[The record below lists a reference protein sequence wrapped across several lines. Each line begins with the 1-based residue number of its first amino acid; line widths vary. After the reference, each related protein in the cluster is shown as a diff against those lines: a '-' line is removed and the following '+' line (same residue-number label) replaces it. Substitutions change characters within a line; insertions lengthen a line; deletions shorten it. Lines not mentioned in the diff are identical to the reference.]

1 MTEEF
6 VLPPGAVLVHVGPY
20 KTGTSAIQ
28 MALHQR
34 REELTGHGVC
44 YPGTAYRH
52 MRPSAAVLGRSPRG
66 VGKVPMKEWRGLVD
80 QVRETPADRAVVSSE
95 AFCSAGPEQAARI
108 VSDLGPERVHVVAV
122 ARRLDRLLPSVWQE
136 RVKSSNEV
144 RAYPDFL
151 DPVLARD
158 AGDEAGRA
166 FWRAHGLAD
175 FLDAWGA
182 ALPPEQIVLLVAE
195 EGRREQLPR
204 TFERFL
210 DLPTGFLDAEDR
222 PNSSLSWEKVE
233 LYRQLNLVFDREG
246 WTNRQRR
253 AYLQQGMLLALRDL
267 APGPSDVAIPPL
279 DPARA
284 DRVAEL
290 SRERAELVRSSGVR
304 VLGDPDRLLVEA
316 SLSATGD
323 LPEAPGTVSV
333 EAAAAAVSGVLTVAL
348 RRERERRA
356 AGRE

>member
-1 MTEEF
+1 M
-6 VLPPGAVLVHVGPY
+6 G
-20 KTGTSAIQ
+20 
-28 MALHQR
+28 
-34 REELTGHGVC
+34 
-44 YPGTAYRH
+44 
-52 MRPSAAVLGRSPRG
+52 
-66 VGKVPMKEWRGLVD
+66 
-80 QVRETPADRAVVSSE
+80 
-95 AFCSAGPEQAARI
+95 
-108 VSDLGPERVHVVAV
+108 
-122 ARRLDRLLPSVWQE
+122 
-136 RVKSSNEV
+136 
-144 RAYPDFL
+144 
-151 DPVLARD
+151 
-158 AGDEAGRA
+158 
-166 FWRAHGLAD
+166 
-175 FLDAWGA
+175 
-182 ALPPEQIVLLVAE
+182 
-195 EGRREQLPR
+195 EG
-204 TFERFL
+204 
-210 DLPTGFLDAEDR
+210 G
-222 PNSSLSWEKVE
+222 